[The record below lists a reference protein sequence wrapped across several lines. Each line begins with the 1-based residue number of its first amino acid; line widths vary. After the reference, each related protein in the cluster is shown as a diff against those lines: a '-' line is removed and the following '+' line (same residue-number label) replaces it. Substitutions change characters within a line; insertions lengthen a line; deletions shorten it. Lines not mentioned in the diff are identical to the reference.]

1 MLKVLLYIVLTLVA
15 LAVVYFGGL
24 VLFAL
29 VCFVV
34 PVVGGRMFHNE

>member
-1 MLKVLLYIVLTLVA
+1 MLKVFLYIVLTLVA

-29 VCFVV
+29 ACFVV
-34 PVVGGRMFHNE
+34 PVVGGRMFDHE